1 MSRVS
6 KYIFSNFLSTFSSLF
21 FTLFLII
28 SIIFFIQISRL
39 TAYIEVSFFELS
51 KLYLFMLPRILLFCV
66 PIAYFVALTMSL
78 FRLSKENETTVLFT
92 LGYSPKLLARFFLL
106 LSSAI
111 SAVLLVVALV
121 LIPTASELNTNFIDY
136 KKNVAK
142 LNLKPSEFGQKFSDW
157 MVFISSQSKDG
168 NTDTYNDI
176 TMYNGADLL
185 IAAKKARIINE
196 GGTALLQLENGELYR
211 FSDEI
216 ITTNFKQLNIRS
228 ELGNTTLEGVNI
240 TKYWAKVTT
249 SQKRRSDL
257 STYTLI
263 ALFPLASTLFGIS
276 LGVITQRYE
285 RGMVYVG
292 VFGVLFTYFAL
303 IMSLGNRP
311 QIAIPAT
318 FMLFIIAGSVM
329 FKKRILKRY

>member
-1 MSRVS
+1 MSRVN
-6 KYIFSNFLSTFSSLF
+6 KYIFSNFLGTFSSLF

-92 LGYSPKLLARFFLL
+92 LGYSPKLLAKFFLL

-111 SAVLLVVALV
+111 SVVLLVVALV

-136 KKNVAK
+136 KKNIAK

-168 NTDTYNDI
+168 KDDTYNDI

-185 IAAKKARIINE
+185 IAAKKAKIVNE

-211 FSDEI
+211 LSDEI
-216 ITTNFKQLNIRS
+216 TASSFRQLNIRS
-228 ELGNTTLEGVNI
+228 ELGGTALEGVNI
-240 TKYWAKVTT
+240 AKYWAKVST

-263 ALFPLASTLFGIS
+263 ALFPLSSTLFAIS

-285 RGMVYVG
+285 KGMVYVG
-292 VFGVLFTYFAL
+292 VFGVLFAYFAF
-303 IMSLGNRP
+303 IMSLGSRP
-311 QIAIPAT
+311 QIAIPLT
-318 FMLFIIAGSVM
+318 FAIFIITGAIA
-329 FKKRILKRY
+329 FKRRILRRY